1 MKLKRQFKNFNIV
14 PLKKNTLSMLTNVI
28 TQPYIFKD
36 IESVRL
42 QQTVIH
48 ILAKNWFSCLHQNH
62 SFKST
67 FPKFKC

>member
-1 MKLKRQFKNFNIV
+1 
-14 PLKKNTLSMLTNVI
+14 MLTNVI